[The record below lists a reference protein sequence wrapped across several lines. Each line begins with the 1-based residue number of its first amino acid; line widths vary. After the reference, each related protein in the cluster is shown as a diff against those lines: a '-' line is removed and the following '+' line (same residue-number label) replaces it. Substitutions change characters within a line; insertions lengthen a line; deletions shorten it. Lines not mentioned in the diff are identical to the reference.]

1 MLIKNGQ
8 DLKYKHVNNHKSLT
22 KILKQKIHSRL
33 KRFQSSF
40 KKGVINK
47 GRDEKK
53 KKELKPSALKI
64 FTCDCDADPNICLHH
79 PLNQ

>member
-8 DLKYKHVNNHKSLT
+8 DLKYKHVNNHKSLM

-47 GRDEKK
+47 RRDGKK
-53 KKELKPSALKI
+53 KKRIKTFRFE
-64 FTCDCDADPNICLHH
+64 NIHQYSLGFCLFV
-79 PLNQ
+79 

>member
-1 MLIKNGQ
+1 MFIKNGQ

-40 KKGVINK
+40 KKGEINK
-47 GRDEKK
+47 ARDGKK
-53 KKELKPSALKI
+53 RKELKPSDLKI
-64 FTCDCDADPNICLHH
+64 FTSIV
-79 PLNQ
+79 

>member
-8 DLKYKHVNNHKSLT
+8 DLKYKHVNNHKSFT

-47 GRDEKK
+47 ARDGKK
-53 KKELKPSALKI
+53 RKELKPSDLKI
-64 FTCDCDADPNICLHH
+64 FTSKV
-79 PLNQ
+79 

>member
-8 DLKYKHVNNHKSLT
+8 DLKYKHVNNHKSLK

-47 GRDEKK
+47 GRDGKK
-53 KKELKPSALKI
+53 RKELKPSDLKI
-64 FTCDCDADPNICLHH
+64 FTSIV
-79 PLNQ
+79 

>member
-1 MLIKNGQ
+1 MFIKNGQ
-8 DLKYKHVNNHKSLT
+8 DLKYKHVNIHKSLT

-33 KRFQSSF
+33 KKFQSSF

-53 KKELKPSALKI
+53 RIKTFRFE
-64 FTCDCDADPNICLHH
+64 NIHQYSLGFCLFV
-79 PLNQ
+79 

>member
-47 GRDEKK
+47 ASDEKK
-53 KKELKPSALKI
+53 ERIKTFRFE
-64 FTCDCDADPNICLHH
+64 NIHQYSLGFCLFV
-79 PLNQ
+79 

>member
-1 MLIKNGQ
+1 MFIKNGQ
-8 DLKYKHVNNHKSLT
+8 DLKYKHVNNHKPLT

-47 GRDEKK
+47 ARDGKK
-53 KKELKPSALKI
+53 RKELKPSDLKI
-64 FTCDCDADPNICLHH
+64 FTSKV
-79 PLNQ
+79 

>member
-1 MLIKNGQ
+1 MFIKNGQ

-47 GRDEKK
+47 ARDGKK
-53 KKELKPSALKI
+53 RKELKPSDLKI
-64 FTCDCDADPNICLHH
+64 FTSKV
-79 PLNQ
+79 

>member
-47 GRDEKK
+47 ARDGKK
-53 KKELKPSALKI
+53 RKELKPSDLKI
-64 FTCDCDADPNICLHH
+64 FTSKV
-79 PLNQ
+79 

>member
-1 MLIKNGQ
+1 MFIKNGK

-47 GRDEKK
+47 ARDEKK
-53 KKELKPSALKI
+53 ERIKTFRFE
-64 FTCDCDADPNICLHH
+64 NIHQYSLGFCLFV
-79 PLNQ
+79 

>member
-8 DLKYKHVNNHKSLT
+8 DLKYKQVNNHKPLT

-47 GRDEKK
+47 ARDGKK
-53 KKELKPSALKI
+53 RKELKPSDLKI
-64 FTCDCDADPNICLHH
+64 FTSKV
-79 PLNQ
+79 

>member
-1 MLIKNGQ
+1 MFIKNGQ
-8 DLKYKHVNNHKSLT
+8 DLKYKHVNIHKSLT

-47 GRDEKK
+47 GRGGKK
-53 KKELKPSALKI
+53 RKELKPSDLKI
-64 FTCDCDADPNICLHH
+64 FTSKV
-79 PLNQ
+79 